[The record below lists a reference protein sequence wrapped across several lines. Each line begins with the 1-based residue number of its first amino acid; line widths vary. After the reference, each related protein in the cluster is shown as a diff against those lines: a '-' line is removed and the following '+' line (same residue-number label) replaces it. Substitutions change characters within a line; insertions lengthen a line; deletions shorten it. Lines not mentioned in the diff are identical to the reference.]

1 MHSVIFFICAITE
14 SCNLIF
20 KKWNK
25 EGPISHF
32 YEVFSSGVYGLLGV
46 ARWRSSR
53 ISWTASC
60 GFKCLC
66 MCRLKSS
73 GYFPVQQVQ
82 GLRSHT
88 AARRGDQCFSLLL
101 CLSRE
106 ERTKITPGF
115 LTDPLQAGFFL
126 ACVKWQWCSKPC
138 KWVLAPMDSYLFLL
152 SILSVK
158 KAERLSDLIREL
170 ISW

>member
-1 MHSVIFFICAITE
+1 MHAVIFFIRAITE

-46 ARWRSSR
+46 ARCRSSR
-53 ISWTASC
+53 ISWTVSC

-88 AARRGDQCFSLLL
+88 AARWGDQCFSLLL

-115 LTDPLQAGFFL
+115 LTDPLQAVFFL
-126 ACVKWQWCSKPC
+126 ACVKWQRCSKPC

-152 SILSVK
+152 SIL
-158 KAERLSDLIREL
+158 
-170 ISW
+170 